1 MKKTIIITGG
11 SGKFAK
17 SFKKFS
23 KKYKIL
29 FPSKYELNI
38 LSPRSISKY
47 LNKTKPNYLI
57 HNAALSRPMSLHEK
71 DISQSIKKNIIGT
84 CNVVME
90 CARLNLKI
98 IYFSSN
104 YVYEGTKG
112 NYKESSP
119 VKPPNNYAW
128 SKLGGECAVQMYKN
142 SLILRLSITERPFN
156 YKIAY
161 TNIKSSFIYHTE
173 ASSII
178 MKLLDQKGTINVGG
192 KSQTIFNFVKIE
204 KKDILPKKYDFKNQS
219 NPIPKNSS
227 LNLSKL
233 KKILKKNIKK

>member
-11 SGKFAK
+11 AGKFAK
-17 SFKKFS
+17 SFKKFQKS
-23 KKYKIL
+23 IKYY
-29 FPSKYELNI
+29 SQVNM
-38 LSPRSISKY
+38 SSIYIIFTKHFKY

-71 DISQSIKKNIIGT
+71 DISQSIKNIIGT

-104 YVYEGTKG
+104 YVYEGSKG

-119 VKPPNNYAW
+119 VKPSNNYAW

-142 SLILRLSITERPFN
+142 FFDSEVIN
-156 YKIAY
+156 Y
-161 TNIKSSFIYHTE
+161 
-173 ASSII
+173 
-178 MKLLDQKGTINVGG
+178 
-192 KSQTIFNFVKIE
+192 
-204 KKDILPKKYDFKNQS
+204 
-219 NPIPKNSS
+219 
-227 LNLSKL
+227 
-233 KKILKKNIKK
+233 